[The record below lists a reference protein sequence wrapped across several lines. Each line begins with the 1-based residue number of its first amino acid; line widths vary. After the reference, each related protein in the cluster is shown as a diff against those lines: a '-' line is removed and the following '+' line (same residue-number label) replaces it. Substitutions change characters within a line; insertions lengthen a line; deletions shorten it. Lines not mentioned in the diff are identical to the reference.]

1 MRGKD
6 VDRSE
11 EVAEVSP
18 SALVPEDHPL
28 RPMRQTVDAVL
39 SEMSPIFDSL
49 YSFVGRPSIPPE
61 KLLRAQLLQILYSI
75 RSERLLVEQLRYNF
89 LFRWFVGMS
98 GTETTWDP
106 STYTKNRDRFLGGDV
121 AGVFFDKVLAKAEEA
136 GLTSD
141 EHFSVDGTLIEAWA
155 SHKSFKPK
163 DSDEQDPPAGNSG
176 QDFRGEK
183 RSNAT
188 HQSTTDADAR
198 LYKKSKG
205 DAARMC
211 LMGHVLSENRNG
223 LVVNAKVT
231 TATGKAERHAAV
243 AMVAE
248 LGGEKRLTLG
258 ADKGYDTRE
267 LVASLRML
275 NVTPHVAQNNKS
287 RKSAVDGRTT
297 RHEGYALSQRKRK
310 LVEEF
315 FGWMKT
321 VGVLRKTRH
330 KGVKL
335 VDWMFTFTAAAY
347 NLVRLRT
354 LCPA

>member
-1 MRGKD
+1 
-6 VDRSE
+6 
-11 EVAEVSP
+11 
-18 SALVPEDHPL
+18 
-28 RPMRQTVDAVL
+28 
-39 SEMSPIFDSL
+39 MSPIFDSL

-75 RSERLLVEQLRYNF
+75 RSERMLVEQLRYNF

-106 STYTKNRDRFLGGDV
+106 STYAKNRDRFLGGDV
-121 AGVFFDKVLAKAEEA
+121 AGVFFDKVLEKAEAA

-141 EHFSVDGTLIEAWA
+141 EHFSVDGSLIEAWA
-155 SHKSFKPK
+155 SHKSFRPK
-163 DSDEQDPPAGNSG
+163 DSDDSQDPPSGNAGHN
-176 QDFRGEK
+176 FRGEK

-188 HQSTTDADAR
+188 HQSTTDPDAR

-205 DAARMC
+205 DAAKMA
-211 LMGHVLSENRNG
+211 LIGHVLSENRNG

-231 TATGKAERHAAV
+231 LATGKAERQAAV
-243 AMVAE
+243 AMIAE
-248 LGGEKRLTLG
+248 LGGEQRLMLG
-258 ADKGYDTRE
+258 ADEGYDTRE
-267 LVASLRML
+267 FVASLRL
-275 NVTPHVAQNNKS
+275 LKVTPHVAQNNKS

-297 RHEGYALSQRKRK
+297 RHEGYAMSQRKRK

-347 NLVRLRT
+347 NLVRIRT